1 MHIGKPV
8 IAIAWFLGRRLLPKQ
23 PRGRA
28 YRQIAAGI
36 GIVLGCCVAFG
47 LSGFAYG
54 QWRGPDADY
63 SNWKR
68 VISQLEVTDTWSFVR
83 VAYIH
88 NAGYLGGL
96 IGLILAL
103 VMLRPETT
111 KM

>member
-1 MHIGKPV
+1 
-8 IAIAWFLGRRLLPKQ
+8 
-23 PRGRA
+23 
-28 YRQIAAGI
+28 
-36 GIVLGCCVAFG
+36 
-47 LSGFAYG
+47 
-54 QWRGPDADY
+54 
-63 SNWKR
+63 